1 MKNTK
6 KIITLLCVGTMVFS
20 SVTVNAAAES
30 QTAKQHADYMMSIG
44 KDEAPNWFLGAYYQN
59 QYPDLKVSFEN
70 NEKALYHHSL
80 QYGFAE
86 SRTVSPVLDVA
97 KYRAA
102 YPDLE
107 QAFGDNWELY
117 VRHYFE
123 CGITEGRDNF
133 TEFDAK
139 TYLSLY
145 PDLEFAFGD
154 DLVSATEHYLEH
166 GFLEGRIFIKPE
178 PKVQPVPNDEP
189 VNIPGSDE
197 DTLPDDTI
205 TDDDSFS
212 DGSMGSG
219 SAESDPSGDSSM
231 GSGSAESDPS
241 GDSSMG
247 SGSAESD
254 PSGDSSM
261 GSDSTESDPSGD
273 SSMEDSS
280 TDDDS
285 SGNNTTENE
294 PAFREERF
302 DFDDGSYI
310 LSTYVYGILTTEKI
324 YDSDGVIQY
333 IDEYENE
340 RLTKIY
346 DYIAGEYIGYTYI
359 EYNANGTETK
369 RTTFDTSDMETVRF
383 EYTYDTNGNMTELR
397 EYHAGE
403 YVIRTVY
410 EDHKETTYTADGIL
424 LHEIILYEDG
434 GIRFITHYNDN
445 NEMTSC
451 TEYDQHGC
459 VTKEILYTD
468 GEETYYSEN
477 TYDTNGLRI
486 EEKVYNNGVYS
497 YLLTY
502 EYDEN
507 GRQTKRLEYVINNDS
522 EILNEILEY
531 TYASDGGWTLTTK
544 RGDGSLFRVEVYD
557 NENNQISYTEYD
569 ENGNPIV

>member
-1 MKNTK
+1 MKKTK
-6 KIITLLCVGTMVFS
+6 KLVTLLCAGTMVFS

-30 QTAKQHADYMMSIG
+30 QTAKQRADYMMSIG

-145 PDLEFAFGD
+145 PDLAFAFGD
-154 DLVSATEHYLEH
+154 DLASATEHYLEH
-166 GFLEGRIFIKPE
+166 GYLEGRIFIKPE
-178 PKVQPVPNDEP
+178 PKVQPVANDKP
-189 VNIPGSDE
+189 VNIPSSDE
-197 DTLPDDTI
+197 DTLPDSTI
-205 TDDDSFS
+205 TDDDS
-212 DGSMGSG
+212 
-219 SAESDPSGDSSM
+219 SGDSSM
-231 GSGSAESDPS
+231 GN
-241 GDSSMG
+241 
-247 SGSAESD
+247 
-254 PSGDSSM
+254 
-261 GSDSTESDPSGD
+261 DSTESDPSGD
-273 SSMEDSS
+273 SSMGNDSTESDPPGDSS
-280 TDDDS
+280 MGNDS
-285 SGNNTTENE
+285 TESDPSGDNTTENE
-294 PAFREERF
+294 PAFREERL

-310 LSTYVYGILTTEKI
+310 LSTYVYGSLTTEKI
-324 YDSDGVIQY
+324 YDSDGTIQC
-333 IDEYENE
+333 INEYENE
-340 RLTKIY
+340 RPTKIY
-346 DYIAGEYIGYTYI
+346 DYIAGECIEYTYI
-359 EYNANGTETK
+359 EYNTNGSEVC
-369 RTTFDTSDMETVRF
+369 RTTYDASDTEINRF
-383 EYTYDTNGNMTELR
+383 EYIYDINGNRTESR

-403 YVIRTVY
+403 YISRTVY
-410 EDHKETTYTADGIL
+410 EDYKETTYNADGT
-424 LHEIILYEDG
+424 LHYETFFYEEG
-434 GIRFITHYNDN
+434 SIRSMTCYNEN
-445 NEMTSC
+445 NEMSSY
-451 TEYDQHGC
+451 TEYDRHGG

-468 GEETYYSEN
+468 GEETYRSES

-497 YLLTY
+497 SLFTY

-507 GRQTKRLEYVINNDS
+507 GKQTKRLEYVINNGS

-544 RGDGSLFRVEVYD
+544 RGDGSLFRVQIYD
-557 NENNQISYTEYD
+557 NENNQISHTEYD